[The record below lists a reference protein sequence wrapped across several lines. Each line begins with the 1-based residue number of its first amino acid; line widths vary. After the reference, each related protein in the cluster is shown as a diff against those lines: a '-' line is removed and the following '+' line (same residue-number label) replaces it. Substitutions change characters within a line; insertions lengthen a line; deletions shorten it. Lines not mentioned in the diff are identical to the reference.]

1 MTEDS
6 LDTIRSGMSRGVAWM
21 LFQKLAERLLSLV
34 SVSIL
39 ARLLVP
45 SDFGLV
51 ALATSTLALL
61 EVFGAFGLDI
71 ALIRQPNVNR
81 THFDAAWTFNVLF
94 GCAIA
99 LLGAGLAL
107 LARWFY
113 DDPRLLPVILSLGA
127 SRAIAGFEN
136 IGIVRFRKD
145 LQFDREFRFAL
156 VKRLAPGQSGP
167 KRPGTPD

>member
-1 MTEDS
+1 MPARHLAVRTAPRRFQRRDRAQSSRLCRRASITMTEGT
-6 LDTIRSGMSRGVAWM
+6 LDAIRSGMSRGVAWM

-51 ALATSTLALL
+51 ALAVSTLALL
-61 EVFGAFGLDI
+61 EVFGALGLDI
-71 ALIRQPNVNR
+71 ALIRQPNANR
-81 THFDAAWTFNVLF
+81 AHFDAAWTFNVLF

-99 LLGAGLAL
+99 LLAEGLAP
-107 LARWFY
+107 LASWFS

-127 SRAIAGFEN
+127 S
-136 IGIVRFRKD
+136 
-145 LQFDREFRFAL
+145 
-156 VKRLAPGQSGP
+156 
-167 KRPGTPD
+167 